1 MIGVSLDKK
10 TNFDK
15 IEKWVWYPYYPFIKL
30 NTVKDEYTG
39 IMDGLYVGVAAINI
53 SNILK

>member
-1 MIGVSLDKK
+1 MIGVSLDEKL
-10 TNFDK
+10 FLA
-15 IEKWVWYPYYPFIKL
+15 KWVWYPYYPFIKL